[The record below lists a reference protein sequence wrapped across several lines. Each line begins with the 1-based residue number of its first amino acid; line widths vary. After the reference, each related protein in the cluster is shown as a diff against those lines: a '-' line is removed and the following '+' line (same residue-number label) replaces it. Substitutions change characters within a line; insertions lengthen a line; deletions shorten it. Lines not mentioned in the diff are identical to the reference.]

1 MDEQYQFLNL
11 ILSNLEKVL
20 SSLSCVLIL
29 GAVVSHV
36 QTSERKNGVQEF
48 QDVGDKTLVK
58 MNHREE
64 VSEMVEIEH
73 MFAELQETMSSISME
88 LSAEESVKKKGNKGS
103 TKDHH
108 RMQKDLII
116 DVLKEEKVQQFL
128 ETQDDTGVYVLY
140 TAVMSLCC
148 HALYVCSIYPQ
159 RK

>member
-1 MDEQYQFLNL
+1 MDDQYHFLK
-11 ILSNLEKVL
+11 SNLEKVP
-20 SSLSCVLIL
+20 SNLSCVSIL
-29 GAVVSHV
+29 GAVASHV
-36 QTSERKNGVQEF
+36 EDSERKNGVQEF
-48 QDVGDKTLVK
+48 QDVGDEALGE
-58 MNHREE
+58 MNHKKEE

-88 LSAEESVKKKGNKGS
+88 LSVEESVKKKENMESKKGC
-103 TKDHH
+103 H

-116 DVLKEEKVQQFL
+116 DVPKEEKVEQCLQ
-128 ETQDDTGVYVLY
+128 TQDDTGVCVLY